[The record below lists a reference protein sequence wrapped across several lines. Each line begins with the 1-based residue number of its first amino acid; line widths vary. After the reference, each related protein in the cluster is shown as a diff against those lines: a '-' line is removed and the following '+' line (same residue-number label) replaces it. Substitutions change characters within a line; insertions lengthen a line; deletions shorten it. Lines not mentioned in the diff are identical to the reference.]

1 MAVGDLYDYILKFN
15 VLNQAGDNAVADHAT
30 ITYQCN
36 KSNAN
41 IPVTI
46 PTTYKLGLIKADKYV
61 SRWYTSNACTG
72 DSQAANDVKDIPR
85 SPNANSPTN
94 LYGVWQNYKPIFPDG
109 TGTKSDPFIIK
120 DDGLLDLA
128 DYVNQGGNT
137 RGVYFKQQG
146 DINAEVIL
154 DNHGMANQW
163 GPIGYIQV
171 FEGDYDGDGYRII
184 NAKNTVTGLPYNGIF
199 GKVSGSIHNLGVE
212 GCDFQ
217 TSVDERTRG
226 GAIAG
231 ILLRSDIDQS
241 TTAEIRNCY
250 AASNK
255 IRARNAGGLVGEMT
269 NASIISHCLESRS
282 NLNDRYGGIVSV
294 ISNDC
299 QVDKCFTSG
308 RLTYSSY
315 SLATNSEEN
324 VSYNRL
330 GNGEITWLLNN
341 QASHGGPWHQNIDS
355 DLYPV
360 LDRQHNRV
368 YKDGETY
375 TNTPSGDLFNQ
386 LTGQGTAEEPF
397 LIQSVGNFNVLAAFV
412 NAGNNSTGMHFLQ
425 TADFDLNGGGL
436 TPIGT
441 SNAFRGIYDGGGHTI
456 RNGSITIDGIAGI
469 FGVVSGTVNR
479 LCVENTTV
487 KFTKDGMRAGGIAAR
502 ITGNGVISNCFVK
515 GCTISNDGQHGGV
528 AGGIVAD
535 MFDQGVIKNCLVIN
549 TSLQAS
555 RTASICSDAEIGNR
569 LERCYTDGSELV
581 SGSSY
586 ATTVDCELTENS
598 QLATGTYTYLLNN
611 DNKPDAL
618 SCAWFQNI
626 SLGEYDPRSIDP
638 TPVLSPDHAL
648 VFKINNKYTNDYR
661 GIGSK
666 GSGTAL
672 DPYRVD
678 DADDLRNISETFE
691 AMRYS
696 NFYVKQTADINLQEA
711 APFAPI
717 GIGTSGFTGHYD
729 GGGHVISN
737 WSISECTG
745 ITRLNVYDP
754 APKSLGLFNNI
765 IGTVERLG
773 IVNSVFTVDANA
785 KNINRVGAF
794 AGKMTGSGQLL
805 NCYAARCALS
815 YNYKTNVVVG
825 ALVGEQADQ
834 SRIEN
839 SYGYKNTVVGE
850 TKDHQ
855 KHYGYITGYIGSNA
869 AASHVYTDGASL
881 CADNQGGASKITDS
895 ERNVDELRFKTG
907 EMTFLLNN
915 SVNYYA
921 TQDAPV
927 WYQTVKTDVIPVL
940 KTTSGRVYKFTV
952 GTQTMYANDVPFTVA
967 LTLNPYY
974 KDDKGVD
981 ITPTVVNVFK
991 ADDRY
996 YVPAYN
1002 LGNSIPNRNYYA
1014 FAGWNTN
1021 PDGTGTHYDKNGEIL
1036 VSEATTLY
1044 AEWDMTVPSDGT
1056 TLRVDLTAGKTFNIY
1071 DAAGKDTPY
1080 GTNYSGKLVLK
1091 APKPDDD
1098 EGPHNIIY
1106 LTGSIATEALAN
1118 GQKRDYLIVRDG
1130 GLDGTMMSNDKSTDV
1145 GGFGPVFV
1153 SATDGAEKNIGRLL
1167 STNDEITIEFYSDN
1181 DNNFAGLRLRATVI
1195 SDINQLGMGTESNPF
1210 KVNCAADL
1218 ATIQEYIQTT
1228 HNTNIWIQ
1236 QTADIDLEEGT
1247 LTPLGTGES
1256 SFAGHYDGCGHVI
1269 KNGYI
1274 ETADGHLTAG
1284 IFSIVT
1290 GTVTRLGVENITVQ
1304 GLHANARI
1312 GAIAGRVNG
1321 SGVISNCYVKNCTV
1335 TSDVASVAGGIVGD
1349 MCNQAVI
1356 SNCFTLGNTLKG
1368 SRTGQICADTDN
1380 STQQITRCYTDGNQ
1394 LINQGPATVTDCST
1408 SITEYQLKSGEIG
1421 YLLNSSTS
1429 ANNVV
1434 WRQTIGTDAHPVP
1447 DSQSP
1452 IVYYYDQQGHQGYT
1466 NEASFALATL
1476 RVQDV
1481 AFNQS
1486 VDHQAIR
1493 GSLIR
1498 LNNYP
1503 PERANLTLAEWNTQ
1517 ADFTGTSYA
1526 SDANLLLNS
1535 DVIILYP
1542 KWNIMPQVI
1551 TGEGTEQSPYII
1563 ASTEDW
1569 NKIATNITYFNSTFN
1584 GYQGKYIRL
1593 DADINVSQIM
1603 GTMTAESTQGNA
1615 FQGTFDG
1622 NNHAIT
1628 ATISDTEHQGTAPFC
1643 YINNA
1648 TIKNLMANG
1657 TIEAGSKQHAAALV
1671 GFANGTSRIEN
1682 CKVTASV
1689 SGGTHIGGILGHSL
1703 NSNVTISG
1711 CLFSGT
1717 MTGGATAKGA
1727 IIGWGDHGSMTV
1739 TNCIYLMPLNQNTD
1753 ALDVIRKSGGYDGVI
1768 TVNNTYKTTSVG
1780 SYGVQAS
1787 VNPVEPIESEMS
1799 QKLLT
1804 LYGCTMYALTPCTV
1818 SGIDANYDMRTA
1830 AVSITPT
1837 VTSPNS
1843 MALSYGNDFTAT
1855 LNGDAVAQLPIDIN
1869 EVGDYTLVLTGTG
1882 DYVGTKTY
1890 HFTVIGDH
1898 VRITLVEDVATYS
1911 SNDDLNF
1918 TGSALNAYIAAGY
1931 NKEQNQVLL
1940 VHVYD
1945 VPAGTGI
1952 FLRGQAGESY
1962 NIPKST
1968 SQSYYVNMLKANV
1981 TAGPVAQTEGSLT
1994 NFLLGKVNDVIKF
2007 YAASANAS
2015 LGDNKAYLQV
2025 PTSFLSNNNAREVN
2039 IVFEEDATGIGN
2051 LTPALSEGEGAWYDL
2066 QGRLVTVKGLTDTKP
2081 MKKGLYIV
2089 NGRKVVIK

>member
-1 MAVGDLYDYILKFN
+1 M
-15 VLNQAGDNAVADHAT
+15 
-30 ITYQCN
+30 
-36 KSNAN
+36 
-41 IPVTI
+41 
-46 PTTYKLGLIKADKYV
+46 
-61 SRWYTSNACTG
+61 
-72 DSQAANDVKDIPR
+72 
-85 SPNANSPTN
+85 
-94 LYGVWQNYKPIFPDG
+94 
-109 TGTKSDPFIIK
+109 
-120 DDGLLDLA
+120 
-128 DYVNQGGNT
+128 
-137 RGVYFKQQG
+137 
-146 DINAEVIL
+146 
-154 DNHGMANQW
+154 
-163 GPIGYIQV
+163 
-171 FEGDYDGDGYRII
+171 
-184 NAKNTVTGLPYNGIF
+184 
-199 GKVSGSIHNLGVE
+199 
-212 GCDFQ
+212 
-217 TSVDERTRG
+217 
-226 GAIAG
+226 
-231 ILLRSDIDQS
+231 
-241 TTAEIRNCY
+241 
-250 AASNK
+250 
-255 IRARNAGGLVGEMT
+255 
-269 NASIISHCLESRS
+269 
-282 NLNDRYGGIVSV
+282 
-294 ISNDC
+294 
-299 QVDKCFTSG
+299 
-308 RLTYSSY
+308 
-315 SLATNSEEN
+315 
-324 VSYNRL
+324 
-330 GNGEITWLLNN
+330 
-341 QASHGGPWHQNIDS
+341 
-355 DLYPV
+355 
-360 LDRQHNRV
+360 
-368 YKDGETY
+368 
-375 TNTPSGDLFNQ
+375 
-386 LTGQGTAEEPF
+386 
-397 LIQSVGNFNVLAAFV
+397 
-412 NAGNNSTGMHFLQ
+412 
-425 TADFDLNGGGL
+425 
-436 TPIGT
+436 
-441 SNAFRGIYDGGGHTI
+441 
-456 RNGSITIDGIAGI
+456 
-469 FGVVSGTVNR
+469 
-479 LCVENTTV
+479 
-487 KFTKDGMRAGGIAAR
+487 
-502 ITGNGVISNCFVK
+502 
-515 GCTISNDGQHGGV
+515 
-528 AGGIVAD
+528 
-535 MFDQGVIKNCLVIN
+535 
-549 TSLQAS
+549 
-555 RTASICSDAEIGNR
+555 
-569 LERCYTDGSELV
+569 
-581 SGSSY
+581 
-586 ATTVDCELTENS
+586 
-598 QLATGTYTYLLNN
+598 
-611 DNKPDAL
+611 
-618 SCAWFQNI
+618 
-626 SLGEYDPRSIDP
+626 
-638 TPVLSPDHAL
+638 
-648 VFKINNKYTNDYR
+648 
-661 GIGSK
+661 
-666 GSGTAL
+666 
-672 DPYRVD
+672 
-678 DADDLRNISETFE
+678 
-691 AMRYS
+691 
-696 NFYVKQTADINLQEA
+696 
-711 APFAPI
+711 
-717 GIGTSGFTGHYD
+717 
-729 GGGHVISN
+729 
-737 WSISECTG
+737 
-745 ITRLNVYDP
+745 
-754 APKSLGLFNNI
+754 
-765 IGTVERLG
+765 
-773 IVNSVFTVDANA
+773 
-785 KNINRVGAF
+785 
-794 AGKMTGSGQLL
+794 
-805 NCYAARCALS
+805 
-815 YNYKTNVVVG
+815 
-825 ALVGEQADQ
+825 
-834 SRIEN
+834 
-839 SYGYKNTVVGE
+839 
-850 TKDHQ
+850 
-855 KHYGYITGYIGSNA
+855 
-869 AASHVYTDGASL
+869 
-881 CADNQGGASKITDS
+881 
-895 ERNVDELRFKTG
+895 
-907 EMTFLLNN
+907 
-915 SVNYYA
+915 
-921 TQDAPV
+921 
-927 WYQTVKTDVIPVL
+927 
-940 KTTSGRVYKFTV
+940 
-952 GTQTMYANDVPFTVA
+952 
-967 LTLNPYY
+967 
-974 KDDKGVD
+974 
-981 ITPTVVNVFK
+981 
-991 ADDRY
+991 
-996 YVPAYN
+996 
-1002 LGNSIPNRNYYA
+1002 
-1014 FAGWNTN
+1014 
-1021 PDGTGTHYDKNGEIL
+1021 
-1036 VSEATTLY
+1036 
-1044 AEWDMTVPSDGT
+1044 
-1056 TLRVDLTAGKTFNIY
+1056 
-1071 DAAGKDTPY
+1071 
-1080 GTNYSGKLVLK
+1080 
-1091 APKPDDD
+1091 
-1098 EGPHNIIY
+1098 
-1106 LTGSIATEALAN
+1106 
-1118 GQKRDYLIVRDG
+1118 
-1130 GLDGTMMSNDKSTDV
+1130 
-1145 GGFGPVFV
+1145 
-1153 SATDGAEKNIGRLL
+1153 
-1167 STNDEITIEFYSDN
+1167 
-1181 DNNFAGLRLRATVI
+1181 
-1195 SDINQLGMGTESNPF
+1195 
-1210 KVNCAADL
+1210 
-1218 ATIQEYIQTT
+1218 
-1228 HNTNIWIQ
+1228 
-1236 QTADIDLEEGT
+1236 
-1247 LTPLGTGES
+1247 
-1256 SFAGHYDGCGHVI
+1256 
-1269 KNGYI
+1269 
-1274 ETADGHLTAG
+1274 TAG

-1368 SRTGQICADTDN
+1368 SRTGQICADTDH

-1408 SITEYQLKSGEIG
+1408 SITEYQLKSGEIS
-1421 YLLNSSTS
+1421 YLLNGASS

-1584 GYQGKYIRL
+1584 GYQGKFIRL

-1648 TIKNLMANG
+1648 TIKNLIANG

-1931 NKEQNQVLL
+1931 NKEHNQVLL

-1968 SQSYYVNMLKANV
+1968 SQSYYVNMLKAHV

-2025 PTSFLSNNNAREVN
+2025 PTSFLSNNSAREVN